1 MSVANTCRIDG
12 LTVLAVA
19 ALTAVSH
26 PYDTDRYSQAVQ
38 CAVDVMALDGGS
50 HAISTAKIGGGQTA
64 KISIGEP
71 YHVLIVN
78 SIDQPHRLHISIVND
93 DDPGAHVGAFIGIAA
108 SNPLIAIDHVG
119 EMGEGKDMVGFTE
132 VFVEC
137 QRII

>member
-1 MSVANTCRIDG
+1 MSNANKLRVDG
-12 LTVLAVA
+12 LTVVAVA
-19 ALTAVSH
+19 ALTAISH
-26 PYDTDRYSQAVQ
+26 PYDANRQSQAVQ

-50 HAISTAKIGGGQTA
+50 HAIGTEEIGGGQTT
-64 KISIGEP
+64 KISIGDP

-108 SNPLIAIDHVG
+108 TNPLIAIDHVG

-137 QRII
+137 QQLI